1 MSEEMRARAADS
13 TPGSTTRSSLRAVS
27 PGDRRRHD
35 DVSVRGR
42 RRRDGAAEG
51 VPHRHRKPAKTG
63 QIDEVSA
70 AVHRLAV
77 MLEAGVAPVKA
88 WAYLSEGA
96 TMGGLTVVS
105 TVAAVAAR
113 GAPIDQAIA
122 TASRLCDVRTRQAW
136 SSIAAAWLVAAE
148 SGAPLAGCLRD
159 VSRALLEL
167 GDVQRSID
175 VALAAPIATA
185 RLMTLLP
192 VVGLAFGA
200 VLGFNTLATLFTT
213 GPGLV
218 CAAAGI
224 VLLLVSRSWNVLL
237 VRAALPR
244 SIAAGMAVEL
254 MAIAMAGGASVGRAR
269 HTTTTAL
276 TTYDIAEP
284 GDEGQVDA
292 VIELARRAGVP
303 AAELLRA
310 EGAHARR
317 EALSSSQK
325 RAAGLSVRLMLPLGL
340 CVLPAFMLLGVAP
353 LLLSVVTSTFTSL

>member
-1 MSEEMRARAADS
+1 MLDATSARGATFSHRQASAVEAKPKRTKQGQARQVPARARQTKTDAAKS
-13 TPGSTTRSSLRAVS
+13 RPTKAGRI
-27 PGDRRRHD
+27 D
-35 DVSVRGR
+35 DVS
-42 RRRDGAAEG
+42 
-51 VPHRHRKPAKTG
+51 
-63 QIDEVSA
+63 
-70 AVHRLAV
+70 AVLQRLAV
-77 MLEAGVAPVKA
+77 MLEAGVAPVRA
-88 WAYLSEGA
+88 WAYLSGGTSAAGGA
-96 TMGGLTVVS
+96 GSLAVVG
-105 TVAAVAAR
+105 TVASAAAR

-122 TASRLCDVRTRQAW
+122 TASRVCDVRTRQAW

-159 VSRALLEL
+159 VSRALLEV

-175 VALAAPIATA
+175 IALAAPIATA

-218 CAAAGI
+218 CAALGI
-224 VLLLVSRSWNVLL
+224 ALLVVSRTWNSLL

-244 SIAAGMAVEL
+244 GIAAGMAVEL
-254 MAIAMAGGASVGRAR
+254 MAIAMAGGASVTRAR
-269 HTTTTAL
+269 QTTTTAL
-276 TTYDIAEP
+276 ATYGLTEP
-284 GDEGQVDA
+284 GDEGRMDA
-292 VIELARRAGVP
+292 VIDLARRAGVP

-317 EALSSSQK
+317 EALTSSQK
-325 RAAGLSVRLMLPLGL
+325 RAAGLSVKLMLPLGL

-353 LLLSVVTSTFTSL
+353 LLLSVVISTFSSL